1 MQSNK
6 SDGGQR
12 GRKAAGRDRSFV
24 ADGFMKAVSFRCNSH
39 FRGSSKSSERAEHYA
54 AFSGTNATRLHF
66 LQKYK

>member
-12 GRKAAGRDRSFV
+12 DRKAAGRDRSFV

-39 FRGSSKSSERAEHYA
+39 FRGSSKSTGAS
-54 AFSGTNATRLHF
+54 
-66 LQKYK
+66 

>member
-12 GRKAAGRDRSFV
+12 GRKAAGRDRFFV

-39 FRGSSKSSERAEHYA
+39 FRGSSKSVGASGALCSVFWNERNSTPFPPEV
-54 AFSGTNATRLHF
+54 
-66 LQKYK
+66 